1 MYVDENIRVDDK
13 FDRWPKKLV
22 AEIKERVCPVAHV
35 SGDKGMDALYEQ
47 AEEGNDAWFEYLLRE
62 DVFESTIKQYC
73 IDRKISERDLDL
85 LFRRYGWR

>member
-22 AEIKERVCPVAHV
+22 AEIKE
-35 SGDKGMDALYEQ
+35 MDALYEK
-47 AEEGNDAWFEYLLRE
+47 AEDGNDAWFEYLLRE